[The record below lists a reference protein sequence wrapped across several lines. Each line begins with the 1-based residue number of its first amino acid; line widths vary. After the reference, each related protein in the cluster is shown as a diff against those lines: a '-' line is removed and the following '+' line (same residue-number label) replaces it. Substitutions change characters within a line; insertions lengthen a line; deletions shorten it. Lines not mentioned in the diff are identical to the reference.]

1 MKVLGSRGRLCE
13 QGYSRITARHE
24 LSANLGAQPRLRPAL
39 QSRILS
45 FSNAKAIVTTATTT
59 NYHAAME
66 AALVGE
72 RDGYKWY
79 HVDDPAG
86 PALDQLA
93 KTYGLHELAIEDCR
107 VPGTRAKIDPYG
119 DTLFVVGNIVHYDS
133 EINACSFTEMDFF
146 VNEKF
151 VISVTQGQ
159 NGFADAV
166 KSVFTSDPRL
176 SSPARLLHRL
186 LDGMVDRYLPIL
198 DSIEERIENVEEK
211 AIEHTS
217 PKLLAEIFELKRA
230 LIEFRRV
237 GIAMRDMVSQLLRRS
252 EPWLES
258 EKLYFQDIYEHL
270 LRALEFT
277 ETYRDIL
284 TGVLEVHLTAAANR
298 TNDIVKVMTLA
309 ATVTLPILLIT
320 GYYGM
325 NFDNLPFQHSKFGIY
340 FATGL
345 MTLLVAIL
353 LVIFKRT
360 GWY

>member
-1 MKVLGSRGRLCE
+1 MTNSTGTTVHT
-13 QGYSRITARHE
+13 ITGTDAM
-24 LSANLGAQPRLRPAL
+24 Q
-39 QSRILS
+39 
-45 FSNAKAIVTTATTT
+45 
-59 NYHAAME
+59 AAF
-66 AALVGE
+66 VGE

-79 HVDDPAG
+79 HVEEPAG
-86 PALDQLA
+86 PALDELA
-93 KTYGLHELAIEDCR
+93 KTYSLHELAIEDCR

-119 DTLFVVGNIVHYDS
+119 DTLFVVSNIVHYDPS
-133 EINACSFTEMDFF
+133 TNECSFTEMDFF
-146 VNEKF
+146 VNPNF
-151 VISVTQGQ
+151 LISVTQGK
-159 NGFADAV
+159 NGFTDAL
-166 KSVFTSDPRL
+166 KSTFLTDPRL
-176 SSPARLLHRL
+176 TCSARLLHRL
-186 LDGMVDRYLPIL
+186 IDGMVDRYLPVL
-198 DSIEERIENVEEK
+198 DTIEDRIESVEEK
-211 AIEHTS
+211 AIEHSS

-237 GIAMRDMVSQLLRRS
+237 GIAMRDMISQLLRRS

-258 EKLYFQDIYEHL
+258 EKLYFQDVYEHL

-345 MTLLVAIL
+345 MTALVAVL
-353 LVIFKRT
+353 LWIFKRT